1 MIDCFVSVVAPLWN
15 DSDIL
20 DAFVEDTTAML
31 ACNYA
36 NYELVLVDD
45 GSNDDTRICIEA
57 LLRAHDCIRYIPL
70 SRRFGQEIA
79 ISAGLESVIGDF
91 TVVMLPDSDPPKLV
105 PEMVEIARAGSEIVF
120 GVRKTR
126 TGDPWWLR
134 AGAAGFYWLCNR
146 ILGLHLPRNA
156 THFRV
161 LSRRAVNAL
170 IQVRDQRRY
179 LRTLSGYIG
188 FEDASFAYEPV
199 HRRTVPRRKSGG
211 EAISLAVNIVVSNST
226 RPLRYLS
233 WLGVIVA
240 GLNVL
245 YIGYIALI
253 YLFKS
258 DVAEGWVTQSMQSAV
273 MFFFLFLTLAV
284 LGEYVGQLLDE
295 VRARPLYVARQERV
309 SSVLIADGER
319 VNVVGE
325 SGETNVP

>member
-1 MIDCFVSVVAPLWN
+1 
-15 DSDIL
+15 
-20 DAFVEDTTAML
+20 
-31 ACNYA
+31 
-36 NYELVLVDD
+36 VD
-45 GSNDDTRICIEA
+45 
-57 LLRAHDCIRYIPL
+57 
-70 SRRFGQEIA
+70 
-79 ISAGLESVIGDF
+79 
-91 TVVMLPDSDPPKLV
+91 
-105 PEMVEIARAGSEIVF
+105 
-120 GVRKTR
+120 
-126 TGDPWWLR
+126 
-134 AGAAGFYWLCNR
+134 
-146 ILGLHLPRNA
+146 
-156 THFRV
+156 
-161 LSRRAVNAL
+161 
-170 IQVRDQRRY
+170 
-179 LRTLSGYIG
+179 
-188 FEDASFAYEPV
+188 
-199 HRRTVPRRKSGG
+199 
-211 EAISLAVNIVVSNST
+211 IVVSNST

-325 SGETNVP
+325 SAKTNVP